1 MKIDFAR
8 QARAAGVNKDE
19 VVMTAIEPTTA
30 QVNDLARLYLE
41 VVQVWANAKDAIVAE
56 YSRSLSEMQ
65 TDSPADVDQ
74 LIRTTADTAN
84 HTITSSFTAG
94 MQAWL
99 TRFQSWHMRKFID
112 KLRYAS
118 GVDLTNQLFAADVA
132 PTIEDVLLRN
142 VALVR
147 SVSDQTRA
155 RIADIVFR
163 GFQERKP
170 ARKVSKELTDALGM
184 SRRRSL
190 RIASDQTT
198 KLSATLDRDR
208 QQQLGAS
215 GFQWQSSGKKHFRP
229 EHKARDGK
237 YYAWDSSVARTDPP
251 GQAINCGCKA
261 RAVFKLK

>member
-19 VVMTAIEPTTA
+19 IVLTAITPTSA
-30 QVNDLARLYLE
+30 QINDLARLYLE
-41 VVQVWANAKDAIVAE
+41 IVQVWVNAKPAIVAE
-56 YSRSLSEMQ
+56 YSRSLAGMT
-65 TDSPADVDQ
+65 TDSPVDMEA
-74 LIRTTADTAN
+74 LIQVTADTAT
-84 HTITSSFTAG
+84 HTINATFTAG

-99 TRFQSWHMRKFID
+99 TRFQRWHMNTLIA

-132 PTIEDVLLRN
+132 PTIEDVLVRN

-170 ARKVSKELTDALGM
+170 VAKVSRELTDALGM

-190 RIASDQTT
+190 RIARDQAA
-198 KLSATLDRDR
+198 KLSATLDQDR
-208 QQQLGAS
+208 QQQLGAK
-215 GFQWQSSGKKHFRP
+215 GFQWQSSGKLHFRP

-237 YYAWDSSVARTDPP
+237 YYAWNSSVAKNDPP
-251 GQAINCGCKA
+251 GRAINCGCKA
-261 RAVFKLK
+261 RAVFKLR